1 MCHPVPTNLKNTIT
15 IDAASFWRG
24 AIFNS
29 QVTYKLIST
38 YSTKQIKEKVDNRCS
53 EYFIRFLLTLFKT
66 ESSEH

>member
-1 MCHPVPTNLKNTIT
+1 MGHPIPTNLKNTIT

-38 YSTKQIKEKVDNRCS
+38 YSTKQIKEKVDNRCGQ
-53 EYFIRFLLTLFKT
+53 YLLDFY
-66 ESSEH
+66 